1 MNKIIIIA
9 WHEFKIRVRSKW
21 FLISTFGLPLLIISL
36 SLLSGYIAGAGLGIS
51 EKHYGIIDESGKFGE
66 SISTRLARKYTSD
79 GTPQYRFT
87 VESQPSEEIKST
99 FETLVS
105 DGNMDGY
112 FIIPPNVADS
122 LDVSFYSKQV
132 GSFRDVSRF
141 ENALNDILLSERIE
155 AYGLDSSIVE
165 VLQARVN
172 VSSYELGKED
182 KLSGGQEFFRY
193 MAPFAFLFL
202 LFMGVFMGAQLLM
215 RGIIEERSNRVIEMM
230 LSVAHYNEL
239 MAGKIIGLAG
249 LGISQS
255 MLYLIVLAG
264 VGSYYGVN
272 LVDSAMVILFLAYF
286 ILGYLWWAAMF
297 MAIGSL
303 FDSEQDAQQ
312 AVGFISILA
321 VVPIMLWTLVI
332 ESPNST
338 LVNVLSYIP
347 IFTPYFMIM
356 KLAVS
361 AASPL
366 QVGITLLIMVVAVY
380 YTMRIAGKVFR
391 TAILLY
397 GKRIT
402 LPEILRWIRS

>member
-9 WHEFKIRVRSKW
+9 WHEFRIRVRSKW
-21 FLISTFGLPLLIISL
+21 FLISTFGLPLLIIGI
-36 SLLSGYIAGAGLGIS
+36 SLLSGYIAGSGLSLS
-51 EKHYGIIDESGKFGE
+51 EKHYGIIDEAGQYGTA
-66 SISTRLARKYTSD
+66 ISERLEQRFTSD
-79 GTPQYRFT
+79 GVPQYRFT
-87 VESQPSEEIKST
+87 IEEKPSEEIKDT
-99 FETLVS
+99 FDTLVS

-112 FIIPPNVADS
+112 FIIPATIVDS
-122 LDVSFYSKQV
+122 MDVSFYSKQV

-141 ENALNDILLSERIE
+141 EKTLNDILLSQRVA
-155 AYGLDSSIVE
+155 AYGLDSTIVDI
-165 VLQARVN
+165 LKARVN
-172 VSSYELGKED
+172 VSSYELGKAD

-255 MLYLIVLAG
+255 LLYLIVLAG

-272 LVDSAMVILFLAYF
+272 LVDSAMVILFLVYF
-286 ILGYLWWAAMF
+286 ILGYLWWAALF

-312 AVGFISILA
+312 AVGFISMLA
-321 VVPIMLWTLVI
+321 IVPIMLWTVVI

-356 KLAVS
+356 KLAVN

-366 QVGITLLIMVVAVY
+366 QVAITLLIMVVAVY
-380 YTMRIAGKVFR
+380 YTMRTAGKVFR

-402 LPEILRWIRS
+402 LPEIFRWIRS

>member
-1 MNKIIIIA
+1 MNKIFIIA

-21 FLISTFGLPLLIISL
+21 FLISTFGLPLLIISI
-36 SLLSGYIAGAGLGIS
+36 SLLSGYIAGSGLGLS
-51 EKHYGIIDESGKFGE
+51 EKHYGILDETGQYGTA
-66 SISTRLARKYTSD
+66 ISEKLEKRYTTD

-87 VESQPSEEIKST
+87 IENSYSDEIRSA
-99 FETLVS
+99 FDALVN

-112 FIIPPNVADS
+112 FIIPVHIADS
-122 LDVSFYSKQV
+122 MEVSFYSKQA
-132 GSFRDVSRF
+132 GSFRDLSRF
-141 ENALNDILLSERIE
+141 EKALNDILLSHRV
-155 AYGLDSSIVE
+155 AAFGLDSTMVE
-165 VLQARVN
+165 ILKARVN
-172 VSSYELGKED
+172 VSSYELGKAD

-255 MLYLIVLAG
+255 LLYLIVLAG
-264 VGSYYGVN
+264 VGSYYGVS
-272 LVDSAMVILFLAYF
+272 LVDSAMVILFLIYF
-286 ILGYLWWAAMF
+286 ILGYLWWAALF

-312 AVGFISILA
+312 AVGFISMLA
-321 VVPIMLWTLVI
+321 VIPIMLWTVVI

-361 AASPL
+361 GASPL
-366 QVGITLLIMVVAVY
+366 QVGITLIIMIVAVY
-380 YTMRIAGKVFR
+380 YTMRMAGKVFR

-402 LPEILRWIRS
+402 LPEIFRWIRS